1 MGANLLKLPFTS
13 QNSDHRSAFNRTRL
27 IVARKRKG
35 LSKLAFAKKVGVS
48 RKAVEAWEAGISK
61 PVEDA
66 IAQIV
71 RVTGFSRE
79 FFMGDDLDEPSI
91 EIGSFRSMK
100 TMSAAQRDMAQSQ
113 ATLGLLF
120 NCWLDKRFRLPPAD
134 IPDLGREPD
143 PETAAEVVRRE
154 WGLGVLAIRNMV
166 QLLESR
172 GVRVYSLA
180 VDARQVDAYSMWK
193 GNTPFVFL
201 NTNKTAEHSR
211 YDAAHELGHLVL
223 HRHGSPQGIEA
234 EKQANQFA
242 SAFLMPRGSVFPVAP
257 RFPTFDILINLKR
270 RWGVSVAALAY
281 RLHSLGLVSDW
292 HFRGLYMQIAKY
304 GKTREPNPI
313 PRESSVVLKALLASL
328 YEDGY
333 SRARVAEEL
342 TLPTTELEYL
352 LSGLTM
358 TLIQTGGHRT
368 STTKKPELTRVK

>member
-1 MGANLLKLPFTS
+1 MGANLLKLPS
-13 QNSDHRSAFNRTRL
+13 KSENVDHRSAFNRTRL
-27 IVARKRKG
+27 SVARKRKG

-48 RKAVEAWEAGISK
+48 RKSVEAWEAGVSK

-71 RVTGFSRE
+71 RVTGFPRE

-91 EIGSFRSMK
+91 ESGSFRSMK
-100 TMSAAQRDMAQSQ
+100 TMTAAQRDMAHSQ

-120 NCWLDKRFRLPPAD
+120 NSWLDKRFELPAAD

-166 QLLESR
+166 QLLESK

-223 HRHGSPQGIEA
+223 HKHGSPQGIEA

-242 SAFLMPRGSVFPVAP
+242 SAFLMPRGSVLPAAP
-257 RFPTFDILINLKR
+257 RFPTFDILVKLKR

-292 HFRGLYMQIAKY
+292 HFRGLYVQIAKY
-304 GKTREPNPI
+304 GKDQEPNPLQ
-313 PRESSVVLKALLASL
+313 RESSVVLKALLASL
-328 YEDGY
+328 YDDGY
-333 SRARVAEEL
+333 SRARIAGEL
-342 TLPTTELEYL
+342 TLPTLEIEYL

-368 STTKKPELTRVK
+368 ETTKKAQLTRIK